1 MNRIL
6 WKPNKKQIENS
17 QMEAF
22 RLQVNS
28 RFDINLANYNELYE
42 WSINHI
48 SDFWKAIW
56 GYMAIEHS
64 NDYSK
69 IVDDPNKMP
78 GAKWFPGVQMNY
90 AENLLR
96 IRTEKPAIYFKN
108 ENNTTKVLS
117 FKELFNS
124 VEKLVSALKNIG
136 IESGDRVAGF
146 VPNIPETV
154 IAMLSAATT
163 GCIWSSSSPDF
174 GIKGVLDRFI
184 QIEPTILFA
193 TNGYYYNGKE
203 YDLTKKINQIVDQ
216 LPSLKKV
223 IIIPYIDNDLDIS
236 KINKEYLG
244 RILLIKDTLL

>member
-1 MNRIL
+1 MNQIL
-6 WKPNKKQIENS
+6 WKPDKKQIENS
-17 QMEAF
+17 QIEAF

-28 RFDINLANYNELYE
+28 RFDINLHNYNELYD

-78 GAKWFPGVQMNY
+78 GAKWFPGVRMNY

-117 FKELFNS
+117 YKQLFDS
-124 VEKLVSALKNIG
+124 VEKLAFALKDIG
-136 IESGDRVAGF
+136 VKSGDRIAGF
-146 VPNIPETV
+146 VPNIPETG
-154 IAMLSAATT
+154 IAMLSTST
-163 GCIWSSSSPDF
+163 IGGIWSSSSPDF
-174 GIKGVLDRFI
+174 GIKGV
-184 QIEPTILFA
+184 
-193 TNGYYYNGKE
+193 
-203 YDLTKKINQIVDQ
+203 VD
-216 LPSLKKV
+216 
-223 IIIPYIDNDLDIS
+223 
-236 KINKEYLG
+236 
-244 RILLIKDTLL
+244 

>member
-69 IVDDPNKMP
+69 IVDAPNKMP

-108 ENNTTKVLS
+108 ETNTTKVLS

-193 TNGYYYNGKE
+193 TNGYFYNGKE

-223 IIIPYIDNDLDIS
+223 IIIPYIAVSYTHLTLPTSDLV
-236 KINKEYLG
+236 
-244 RILLIKDTLL
+244 